1 MKPIKIL
8 LVIVFFVS
16 LLFAQDKRK
25 VGLVPFANE
34 TGSSKYDWI
43 SFGFEYYLYSKLS
56 VLSGFYVP
64 EKKVFRDVL
73 EKAGYTGGIP
83 DERTV
88 MHIGRYSGV
97 EVTVSG
103 SYKMNGNQLVL
114 TVYYSNS
121 FNGSLLMDAT
131 FRGPI
136 TDFFNIGRKVI
147 DQLINLAGIN
157 VTSTEKRLLSFAFT
171 KSITAYGS
179 FIKAYLENEAPHP
192 RNEMVIGLFRK
203 AIREDPKFWEAYYNL
218 GIVYFNT
225 GRYQQALE
233 QFNQVITALPN
244 FDKPY
249 YGRGLIFEKQK
260 KYQKAIADFKKVI
273 ELNPN
278 NFKAYYYLGRIEI
291 QKKAY
296 REAEEYLTKA
306 RKLNPEYAPIFYELG
321 NIYYDQ
327 DRYRKCIEY
336 YKQAVKLDDQK
347 PLYHLK
353 LADSYYRSQIYYNA
367 LNEVN
372 TALSL
377 RPDANG
383 YFLKGIT
390 IYKQAVLE
398 ELINAFLDLLEEKP
412 GSKKNTESD
421 PNVLIADPVKRKK
434 VYTDMADAF
443 SSAIRVRPDF
453 MEATFNLA
461 LTYHE
466 MGDLQQAERYY
477 LRTLQINPTLVRAH
491 IKLAK
496 LYTETGRKEMA
507 LEQYRKLFYIDPSLF
522 VSNPTLGPEFH
533 YINVFK
539 KFRSELERQIQNEPN
554 NPKNNLVMAKI
565 FKAQGQYGKA
575 ANLARKVLTF
585 SPNNQEAKK
594 ILAQIEKSSRF

>member
-1 MKPIKIL
+1 
-8 LVIVFFVS
+8 
-16 LLFAQDKRK
+16 
-25 VGLVPFANE
+25 
-34 TGSSKYDWI
+34 
-43 SFGFEYYLYSKLS
+43 
-56 VLSGFYVP
+56 
-64 EKKVFRDVL
+64 
-73 EKAGYTGGIP
+73 
-83 DERTV
+83 

-103 SYKMNGNQLVL
+103 SYKMDGNRLIL
-114 TVYYSNS
+114 TVYYNNS
-121 FNGSLLMDAT
+121 FNGSLLLDST

-136 TDFFNIGRKVI
+136 SDFFSIGRKII

-157 VTSTEKRLLSFAFT
+157 VTPTEKRLLNFSFT
-171 KSITAYGS
+171 RSITAYGS
-179 FIKAYLENEAPHP
+179 FIKAYMENESPRP

-225 GRYQQALE
+225 GRYEQALE
-233 QFNQVITALPN
+233 QFNAVITALPN

-249 YGRGLIFEKQK
+249 YGRGLIYEKQK
-260 KYQKAIADFKKVI
+260 KFPQAIADFKKVA

-278 NFKAYYYLGRIEI
+278 NFKAYYYLGKIEI
-291 QKKAY
+291 QKKDY
-296 REAEEYLTKA
+296 KQAEEFLTKA

-321 NIYYDQ
+321 NLFYNQ

-336 YKQAVKLDDQK
+336 YKKAVKLDDQK
-347 PLYHLK
+347 PIYHLK

-372 TALSL
+372 AAIALNSNN
-377 RPDANG
+377 ANA

-398 ELINAFLDLLEEKP
+398 ELINAFLDLLAENSD
-412 GSKKNTESD
+412 SKKRAAKSD
-421 PNVLIADPVKRKK
+421 PRQLISDPVKRQK
-434 VYTDMADAF
+434 VYSDMADAF
-443 SSAIRVRPDF
+443 GAAVRVRPDF

-466 MGDLQQAERYY
+466 MGNLEEAERYY
-477 LRTLQINPTLVRAH
+477 LRTLQINPSLVRAH
-491 IKLAK
+491 LKLAK
-496 LYTETGRKEMA
+496 LYAETGRKEQA
-507 LEQYRKLFYIDPSLF
+507 LEQYRRLFFIEPALF

-533 YINVFK
+533 YINIFK
-539 KFRSELERQIQNEPN
+539 KFRAELERDIKNEPN

-565 FKAQGQYGKA
+565 FQAQGQYGKA

-594 ILAQIEKSSRF
+594 ILAKIEKSKRF